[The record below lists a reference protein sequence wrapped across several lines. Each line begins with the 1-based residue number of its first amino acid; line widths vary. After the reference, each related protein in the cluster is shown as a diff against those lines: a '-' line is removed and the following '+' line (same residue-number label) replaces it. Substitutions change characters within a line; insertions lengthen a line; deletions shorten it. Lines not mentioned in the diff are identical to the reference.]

1 MTASSQ
7 PTNPRIESPA
17 ASGPRPVAELQALAH
32 QLRKTIV
39 TIVHKAGS
47 GHVGGSLSVCDILT
61 ILYFRELNVD
71 PQRPDDPDR
80 DRLLLS
86 KGHTCPAL
94 YAVLARRGY
103 FPEEEL
109 MTLRQTGSRL
119 QGHPDKLKVP
129 GVEISAGSLGMG
141 VSVGIGIA
149 LGAKKQGK
157 SFRVWVVTGCGELD
171 EGQNWEAFM
180 AAKKYVLDNLTVIV
194 DYNRMQNDGSN
205 DDIMPL
211 GNVPLKL
218 EAFGWNV
225 IPCDGHDYEDLLRAI
240 ESAKRFH
247 GGPSAIVANTI
258 KSKGVPFMENDWSWH
273 GKLIDRAAF
282 ERALREL
289 EATDPC
295 QR

>member
-1 MTASSQ
+1 
-7 PTNPRIESPA
+7 
-17 ASGPRPVAELQALAH
+17 VAELQGIAH
-32 QLRKTIV
+32 NLRKTII
-39 TIVHKAGS
+39 TMIHKAGS
-47 GHVGGSLSVCDILT
+47 GHPGGSLSVCDILT
-61 ILYFRELNVD
+61 VLYFRELNVD

-94 YAVLARRGY
+94 YAVLAKRGY

-129 GVEISAGSLGMG
+129 GVELSAGSLGMG

-157 SFRVWVVTGCGELD
+157 PFRVWVVTGCGELD

-180 AAKKYVLDNLTVIV
+180 AANKYALDNLTVIV

-205 DDIMPL
+205 EDIMPL
-211 GNVPLKL
+211 GNVVQKL
-218 EAFGWNV
+218 EAFGLNV
-225 IPCDGHDYEDLLRAI
+225 IPCDGHDYTDLLRAI
-240 ESAKRFH
+240 ELAKAFQ
-247 GGPSAIVANTI
+247 GGSTAIVAKTI

-273 GKLIDRAAF
+273 GKQVNDAAF
-282 ERALREL
+282 ERAMNEL
-289 EATDPC
+289 EASDPC
-295 QR
+295 RR

>member
-1 MTASSQ
+1 MRVEQSSAE
-7 PTNPRIESPA
+7 I
-17 ASGPRPVAELQALAH
+17 AELRALAH

-39 TIVHKAGS
+39 TMVHKAGS

-61 ILYFRELNVD
+61 VLYFCELNVD
-71 PQRPDDPDR
+71 PQRPDDPNR

-86 KGHTCPAL
+86 KGHTAPAL

-149 LGAKKQGK
+149 LGAKKLGR

-180 AAKKYVLDNLTVIV
+180 AAKKYALENLTVIV

-211 GNVPLKL
+211 GNVAQKL

-225 IPCDGHDYEDLLRAI
+225 ILCDGHDYEDLLRAI

-289 EATDPC
+289 EATDLC

>member
-1 MTASSQ
+1 MRTDTLEERTAK
-7 PTNPRIESPA
+7 PRI
-17 ASGPRPVAELQALAH
+17 GPKIQELQGIAH
-32 QLRKTIV
+32 GLRRTIL
-39 TIVHKAGS
+39 TMVHKAGS

-61 ILYFRELNVD
+61 VMYFHELNID
-71 PQRPDDPDR
+71 PLRSDDPDR

-86 KGHTCPAL
+86 KGHAAPAL

-103 FPEEEL
+103 FPETEL
-109 MTLRQTGSRL
+109 ITLRQTGTRL

-149 LGAKKQGK
+149 LGAKKLGK

-180 AAKKYVLDNLTVIV
+180 ALKKFALDNLTVIV

-205 DDIMPL
+205 EDIMPL
-211 GNVPLKL
+211 GDVCRKL
-218 EAFGWNV
+218 EAFGFNV
-225 IPCDGHDYEDLLRAI
+225 IPCDGHNFEELLRAI
-240 ESAKRFH
+240 DSAKGFH
-247 GGPSAIVANTI
+247 GGPTAIVAGTV
-258 KSKGVPFMENDWSWH
+258 KGKGVPFMENDWSWH
-273 GKLIDRAAF
+273 GKLVDDASF
-282 ERALREL
+282 ERAMQEL

-295 QR
+295 KL

>member
-1 MTASSQ
+1 MKTETLEERVGESRS
-7 PTNPRIESPA
+7 NPGIQ
-17 ASGPRPVAELQALAH
+17 ELQGIAH
-32 QLRKTIV
+32 ALRKTIL
-39 TIVHKAGS
+39 TMVHKAGS

-61 ILYFRELNVD
+61 VMYFHELTID
-71 PQRPDDPDR
+71 PLRPDDPDR

-86 KGHTCPAL
+86 KGHAAPAL

-103 FPEEEL
+103 FPETEL
-109 MTLRQTGSRL
+109 MTLRQTGTRL

-149 LGAKKQGK
+149 LGAKKLGK

-180 AAKKYVLDNLTVIV
+180 ALKKYALENLTVIV

-205 DDIMPL
+205 EDIMPL
-211 GNVPLKL
+211 GDLCRKL
-218 EAFGWNV
+218 EAFGFNV
-225 IPCDGHDYEDLLRAI
+225 IPCDGHDYQDLFRAI
-240 ESAKRFH
+240 ESAKNFR
-247 GGPSAIVANTI
+247 GGPAAIVARTI
-258 KSKGVPFMENDWSWH
+258 KGKGVPFMENDWSWH
-273 GKLIDRAAF
+273 GKLVDDASF
-282 ERALREL
+282 ERALKEL

-295 QR
+295 KL

>member
-1 MTASSQ
+1 MILGVEPPAS
-7 PTNPRIESPA
+7 PKPRS
-17 ASGPRPVAELQALAH
+17 VAELQALAH
-32 QLRKTIV
+32 DLRKTIV
-39 TIVHKAGS
+39 TMVHKAGS

-61 ILYFRELNVD
+61 VLYFHELNID
-71 PQRPDDPDR
+71 PRRPDDPDR

-86 KGHTCPAL
+86 KGHAAPGL

-109 MTLRQTGSRL
+109 ITLRQTGSRL
-119 QGHPDKLKVP
+119 QGHPDRLKVP

-157 SFRVWVVTGCGELD
+157 TFRVWVVTGCGELD

-180 AAKKYVLDNLTVIV
+180 AAKKYALDNLTVMV
-194 DYNRMQNDGSN
+194 DYNRMQNDGPN

-211 GNVPLKL
+211 GSVAQKL

-225 IPCDGHDYEDLLRAI
+225 ISCDGHDYEDLLRAI
-240 ESAKRFH
+240 RSAKEFH
-247 GGPSAIVANTI
+247 GGPTALVARTI

-273 GKLIDRAAF
+273 GKLIDDATCA
-282 ERALREL
+282 RALREL

-295 QR
+295 KR

>member
-1 MTASSQ
+1 MATDTLHDLPGQ
-7 PTNPRIESPA
+7 VRTRCGIP
-17 ASGPRPVAELQALAH
+17 ELQTIAH
-32 QLRKTIV
+32 ERRKVIV
-39 TIVHKAGS
+39 SMVHKAGS

-61 ILYFRELNVD
+61 VLYFHELNVD

-86 KGHTCPAL
+86 KGHTCPGL
-94 YAVLARRGY
+94 YAVLAKRGY

-129 GVEISAGSLGMG
+129 GVELSAGSLGMG

-157 SFRVWVVTGCGELD
+157 MFRVWVVTGCGELD

-180 AAKKYVLDNLTVIV
+180 AANKYALDNLTVIV

-211 GNVPLKL
+211 GDVPTKLK
-218 EAFGWNV
+218 AFGLNV
-225 IPCDGHDYEDLLRAI
+225 IQCDGHDFADLLRAI
-240 ESAKRFH
+240 EAAKAFR
-247 GGPSAIVANTI
+247 GGPTAIVARTI

-273 GKLIDRAAF
+273 GKLIDRANF
-282 ERALREL
+282 ERAMKEL
-289 EATDPC
+289 EANDPC
-295 QR
+295 KR

>member
-1 MTASSQ
+1 MQ
-7 PTNPRIESPA
+7 
-17 ASGPRPVAELQALAH
+17 GLAH
-32 QLRKTIV
+32 NLRKTMV
-39 TIVHKAGS
+39 TMVHKAGS
-47 GHVGGSLSVCDILT
+47 GHIGGSLSVCDILT
-61 ILYFRELNVD
+61 VLYFRELRLD
-71 PQRPDDPDR
+71 PRHPDDPDR

-86 KGHTCPAL
+86 KGHAAPAL
-94 YAVLARRGY
+94 YAVLAKRGY

-109 MTLRQTGSRL
+109 LTLRQTGTRL

-157 SFRVWVVTGCGELD
+157 TFRVWVVTGCGELD

-180 AAKKYVLDNLTVIV
+180 AAKKYALDNLTVIV

-205 DDIMPL
+205 EDIMPL
-211 GNVPLKL
+211 GDVPRKL

-225 IPCDGHDYEDLLRAI
+225 IPCDGHDHEALLEAI
-240 ESAKRFH
+240 QSAKSFRS
-247 GGPSAIVANTI
+247 GPSAIFARTV

-273 GKLIDRAAF
+273 GKLIDDASF

-295 QR
+295 KR

>member
-1 MTASSQ
+1 L
-7 PTNPRIESPA
+7 
-17 ASGPRPVAELQALAH
+17 AELQAIAH
-32 QLRKTIV
+32 DLRRNIV
-39 TIVHKAGS
+39 TMIHKAGS
-47 GHVGGSLSVCDILT
+47 GHIGGSLSVCDILT
-61 ILYFRELNVD
+61 VLYFRELNVD
-71 PQRPDDPDR
+71 PRRPEDPNR

-86 KGHTCPAL
+86 KGHTAPAL
-94 YAVLARRGY
+94 YAVLAKRGY

-129 GVEISAGSLGMG
+129 GVELSAGSLGMG

-157 SFRVWVVTGCGELD
+157 PFRVWVVTGCGELD

-180 AAKKYVLDNLTVIV
+180 AAKKYALDNLTVIV

-211 GNVPLKL
+211 GDVPRKL
-218 EAFGWNV
+218 EAFGLNV
-225 IPCDGHDYEDLLRAI
+225 IQCDGHDHADLLRAI
-240 ESAKRFH
+240 ESAKAFR
-247 GGPSAIVANTI
+247 GGPTAIVAKTI

-273 GKLIDRAAF
+273 GKQVSDAAF
-282 ERALREL
+282 ERAMKEL
-289 EATDPC
+289 EASEPC
-295 QR
+295 KG

>member
-1 MTASSQ
+1 MILGVEPPAS
-7 PTNPRIESPA
+7 PKPRS
-17 ASGPRPVAELQALAH
+17 VAELQALAH
-32 QLRKTIV
+32 DLRKTIV
-39 TIVHKAGS
+39 TMVHKAGS

-61 ILYFRELNVD
+61 VLYFHELNID
-71 PQRPDDPDR
+71 PRRPDDPDR

-86 KGHTCPAL
+86 KGHAAPGL

-119 QGHPDKLKVP
+119 QGHPDRLKVP

-157 SFRVWVVTGCGELD
+157 TFRVWVVTGCGELD

-180 AAKKYVLDNLTVIV
+180 AAKKYALDNLTVMV
-194 DYNRMQNDGSN
+194 DYNRMQNDGPN

-211 GNVPLKL
+211 GNVAQKL

-240 ESAKRFH
+240 RSAKELH
-247 GGPSAIVANTI
+247 GGPTAIVARTI
-258 KSKGVPFMENDWSWH
+258 KSKGVSFMENEWSWH
-273 GKLIDRAAF
+273 GKVIDLATF
-282 ERALREL
+282 ERALKEL

-295 QR
+295 KR